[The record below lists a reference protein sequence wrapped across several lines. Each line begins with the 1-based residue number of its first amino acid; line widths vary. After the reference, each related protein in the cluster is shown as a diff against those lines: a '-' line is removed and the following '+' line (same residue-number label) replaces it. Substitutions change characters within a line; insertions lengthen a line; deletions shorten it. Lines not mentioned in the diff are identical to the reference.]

1 MQAKAQKIRVG
12 LFAAGTLF
20 LIGVV
25 LIVFGGMRFWEKSD
39 HYRIVFDDSV
49 IGLENGAEVFMNGIK
64 VGAVKGIEIAPEDIR
79 KVSVTIKVKGGTPI
93 HADTHAML
101 QYAGITGLK
110 IIDLRDGTSASP
122 TLPPGSKIAVGAG
135 VLDKLQKQATQL
147 VDQTEELMKKTGEVM
162 TRAGGVMDRAS
173 TLTDNLIAVT
183 EPAKLAA
190 TNLAEM
196 SGSLK
201 AMVEEN
207 RIALRGTMAMINQTA
222 TGANAMIKDTSGL
235 IKDTSTLITGQAT
248 QLFAN
253 AGGAVADL
261 KKLIGANE
269 GPLRAMVFDLR
280 EASRSFKELGRDLR
294 QRPSRLLFSNE
305 PSERK
310 LP

>member
-12 LFAAGTLF
+12 LFTAGTLF
-20 LIGVV
+20 LVGFV

-39 HYRIVFDDSV
+39 SYSIVFDDSV
-49 IGLENGAEVFMNGIK
+49 IGLETGAEVYMNGIK
-64 VGAVKGIEIAPEDIR
+64 VGSVKGIQVAPEDIR
-79 KVSVTIKVKGGTPI
+79 KVVVRIKLKGGTPI
-93 HADTHAML
+93 HTDTRAML

-110 IIDLRDGTSASP
+110 IIDLRDGTSGSP
-122 TLPPGSKIAVGAG
+122 TLPPGSKIAVGTG
-135 VLDKLQKQATQL
+135 IIDKLQKQATQL
-147 VDQTEELMKKTGEVM
+147 VDQTEELMKKTGDVM

-190 TNLAEM
+190 THLAEM

-201 AMVEEN
+201 AMVDEN
-207 RIALRGTMAMINQTA
+207 RVALRATMAAINQTA
-222 TGANAMIKDTSGL
+222 GSANDMIKGTN
-235 IKDTSTLITGQAT
+235 TLITGQAT
-248 QLFAN
+248 QLFAS
-253 AGGAVADL
+253 AGGVVTDL
-261 KKLIGANE
+261 KRLLGANE

-294 QRPSRLLFSNE
+294 QRPSRLLFSGH

>member
-20 LIGVV
+20 LVGFV

-39 HYRIVFDDSV
+39 QYRIVFDDSV
-49 IGLENGAEVFMNGIK
+49 IGLETGAEVYVNGIK
-64 VGAVKGIEIAPEDIR
+64 IGAVTGIDIAPEDIR
-79 KVSVTIKVKGGTPI
+79 KVQVSIKVKRGTPI

-110 IIDLRDGTSASP
+110 IIDLRDGTAASP
-122 TLPPGSKIAVGAG
+122 ALPPGSKIAVGAG

-147 VDQTEELMKKTGEVM
+147 ADQTAELMKKTGDVM

-173 TLTDNLIAVT
+173 TLTDNLIAIS

-190 TNLAEM
+190 TRLAEM
-196 SGSLK
+196 SGSLQ

-207 RIALRGTMAMINQTA
+207 RVALRGTMAAIQQTA
-222 TGANAMIKDTSGL
+222 GGASDL
-235 IKDTSTLITGQAT
+235 IKGTNALITGQAT

-253 AGGAVADL
+253 AGGVVTEL
-261 KKLIGANE
+261 KQLLGANE
-269 GPLRAMVFDLR
+269 GPLRAMVLDLR

-294 QRPSRLLFSNE
+294 QRPSRLLFSND
-305 PSERK
+305 PPERK

>member
-25 LIVFGGMRFWEKSD
+25 LIVFGGMRFWEKAD
-39 HYRIVFDDSV
+39 HYRIVFDESV
-49 IGLENGAEVFMNGIK
+49 IGLENGAEVYMNGIK
-64 VGAVKGIEIAPEDIR
+64 VGAVKGIEIAPDDIR
-79 KVSVTIKVKGGTPI
+79 KVAVTIKIKGGTPI

-122 TLPPGSKIAVGAG
+122 TLPPGSKIAVGTGA
-135 VLDKLQKQATQL
+135 LDKLQHQANQL
-147 VDQTEELMKKTGEVM
+147 VDQTAELMKQTGDVM

-173 TLTDNLIAVT
+173 ALTDNLLAVT

-201 AMVEEN
+201 AMVDEN
-207 RIALRGTMAMINQTA
+207 RVALRGTMASLSQTA
-222 TGANAMIKDTSGL
+222 GSANNMIKGTNA
-235 IKDTSTLITGQAT
+235 LITGQAS

-253 AGGAVADL
+253 AGGVVSDL
-261 KKLIGANE
+261 KKLLGANE

>member
-12 LFAAGTLF
+12 LFAAGALF
-20 LIGVV
+20 LVGFV
-25 LIVFGGMRFWEKSD
+25 LIVFGGMRFWEKSTQ
-39 HYRIVFDDSV
+39 YSIVFDDSV
-49 IGLENGAEVFMNGIK
+49 IGLETGAEVYMNGIK
-64 VGAVKGIEIAPEDIR
+64 VGAVKGIEVAPEDIR
-79 KVSVTIKVKGGTPI
+79 KVVVRIKLKGNTPI
-93 HADTHAML
+93 HTDTRAML

-110 IIDLRDGTSASP
+110 IIDLRDGTSGSP
-122 TLPPGSKIAVGAG
+122 TLPPGSKIAVGSG
-135 VLDKLQKQATQL
+135 IIDKLQKQATQL
-147 VDQTEELMKKTGEVM
+147 VDQTEELMKKTGDVM

-190 TNLAEM
+190 TNLAAM

-207 RIALRGTMAMINQTA
+207 RAALRGTMAAITQTA
-222 TGANAMIKDTSGL
+222 GSADDMIKGTNAL
-235 IKDTSTLITGQAT
+235 ISGQAT

-253 AGGAVADL
+253 ASGVVVDL

-269 GPLRAMVFDLR
+269 GTLRAMVFDLR

>member
-12 LFAAGTLF
+12 LFTAGSLF
-20 LIGVV
+20 LVGFV

-39 HYRIVFDDSV
+39 QYRIVFDDSV
-49 IGLENGAEVFMNGIK
+49 IGLETGAEVFMNGIK
-64 VGAVKGIEIAPEDIR
+64 VGAVKAIEVAPEDIR
-79 KVSVTIKVKGGTPI
+79 KVRVTIKVKGGTPI
-93 HADTHAML
+93 HADTKAML

-110 IIDLRDGTSASP
+110 IIDLRDGTLASP
-122 TLPPGSKIAVGAG
+122 TLPPGSTIAVGSG

-147 VDQTEELMKKTGEVM
+147 VDQTEELMKKTGDVM

-183 EPAKLAA
+183 EPAKVAA
-190 TNLAEM
+190 THLAEM
-196 SGSLK
+196 SASLK
-201 AMVEEN
+201 AMVDEN
-207 RIALRGTMAMINQTA
+207 RVALRGTMAAITQTA
-222 TGANAMIKDTSGL
+222 GSADDMIKGTNA
-235 IKDTSTLITGQAT
+235 LITGQAT

-253 AGGAVADL
+253 AGGVVSDL
-261 KKLIGANE
+261 KRLLGANE

>member
-12 LFAAGTLF
+12 LFAAGSLF
-20 LIGVV
+20 LVGVV
-25 LIVFGGMRFWEKSD
+25 LIVFGGMRFWEKAD

-79 KVSVTIKVKGGTPI
+79 KVAVTIKIKGGTPI

-122 TLPPGSKIAVGAG
+122 TLRPGATIAVGSG

-147 VDQTEELMKKTGEVM
+147 VDQTEALMQKTGEVM

-183 EPAKLAA
+183 EPAKVAA
-190 TNLAEM
+190 THLAEM
-196 SGSLK
+196 SASLH

-207 RIALRGTMAMINQTA
+207 RVALRGTMAMIQQTA
-222 TGANAMIKDTSGL
+222 TGANAMIQDTNA
-235 IKDTSTLITGQAT
+235 LITGQAT
-248 QLFAN
+248 QLFTN
-253 AGGAVADL
+253 AGGVVGDL
-261 KKLIGANE
+261 RKLVGANE

-280 EASRSFKELGRDLR
+280 EASRSFKELARDLR

-305 PSERK
+305 PPERK